1 MVTINYADCNGCGL
15 CVDEC
20 PTGALILQN
29 NHAFIDQDICQECH
43 SCIEACPQGAILV
56 EERQPVSGDVI
67 RMPAVPEP
75 ALSTLAEPAEPLL
88 LREMLFPAIGSL
100 LLWTGRELV
109 PRLADMA
116 LAALDR
122 RIETANLASDDQYLR
137 LQSNDRSTSTRPRG
151 RGRRRRR
158 RAMRRGM
165 S

>member
-1 MVTINYADCNGCGL
+1 MINDAKCNGCGN
-15 CVDEC
+15 CVDAC

-29 NHAFIDQDICQECH
+29 NHAFIHQELCQDCH
-43 SCIEACPQGAILV
+43 SCIEACPQGAIMV
-56 EERQPVSGDVI
+56 GEKYPDSGDVI
-67 RMPAVPEP
+67 RIPANPEP
-75 ALSTLAEPAEPLL
+75 VLDTLAETAEPVP
-88 LREMLFPAIGSL
+88 LREMLLPAIGSV

-122 RIETANLASDDQYLR
+122 RIETANLVSDDQYLR

-158 RAMRRGM
+158 RAMRKRM